1 MSNAEPSIQRIKWC
15 HCLLLLPLC
24 LMVQISVALQQ
35 GRIIG
40 GKLDTI
46 ENNPWLI
53 SVTSQE
59 FGGHFCGGSLITPS
73 WVLTAAHCLAEV
85 PDKKSLLLRAGSDHK
100 NSGGEIRKV
109 RQMIIHPDY
118 QRNYPMD
125 YDYAL
130 METRR
135 PFELGP
141 KIAVVQLASFED
153 ILHINQDCKIAG
165 WGVTNNPAQIH
176 RPLKS
181 AIVKVGKLEDCR
193 AKYLPDIITNNMFCA
208 GGNGN
213 DACQGDS
220 GGPIICGG
228 KQFGIVSWGREC
240 GLIDYYGIYASVTV
254 IRRWIFDYTGV

>member
-1 MSNAEPSIQRIKWC
+1 MTNAGLSIQRIKWDD
-15 HCLLLLPLC
+15 CLLLLSLC
-24 LMVQISVALQQ
+24 LMVQISVALNPS
-35 GRIIG
+35 RIIG

-53 SVTSQE
+53 SIAVEE

-73 WVLTAAHCLAEV
+73 WVLTAAHCLVEV
-85 PDKKSLLLRAGSDHK
+85 TDTRSLLLRAGSDHK
-100 NSGGEIRKV
+100 NYGGEIRKV
-109 RQMIIHPDY
+109 RQKITHPDF
-118 QRNYPMD
+118 QRYYPMD
-125 YDYAL
+125 YDYGL

-135 PFELGP
+135 PFVLGP
-141 KIAVVQLASFED
+141 KIAIIQLAGIDDS
-153 ILHINQDCKIAG
+153 LRINQDCKIAG

-193 AKYLPDIITNNMFCA
+193 AKYVPDIITNNMVCA

-228 KQFGIVSWGREC
+228 KQFGVVSWGRQC
-240 GLIDYYGIYASVTV
+240 GVIDYYVIYASVTV
-254 IRRWIFDYTGV
+254 IRRWIFDYVGV